1 MIRKKLLRSVKCYP
15 PAKINLSLRILFKR
29 DDGYHEIETL
39 LQTVN
44 LTDSLEISL
53 TNNNSFELNVFNSS
67 IPSNKSNLCVK
78 AADLFSKEVK
88 DFRGCKIGLT
98 KTIPDGAGLGGGSSN
113 AASTLKNLNKLFDYP
128 LSNEKLFKLASTLG
142 SDVPFFL
149 REGTAV
155 GNGRGQKLTY
165 VETNWNYPVL
175 IVCPSFKISTSWAYQ
190 NLKIALTRKPNC
202 NILLSLL
209 SEELSP
215 SDMPKYFSNDFE
227 SLVFSKYPNLGELK
241 DRLYQEGAFFAGM
254 SGSGSSLFGLFFSN
268 DQAKKAKKSFQNQYT
283 VFIAKLITGNK

>member
-1 MIRKKLLRSVKCYP
+1 MFRFIKCYP

-29 DDGYHEIETL
+29 VDGYHEIETL

-53 TNNNSFELNVFNSS
+53 TKNHSIELNVFKSN
-67 IPSNKSNLCVK
+67 IPSDESNLCFK
-78 AADLFSKEVK
+78 AAELFSKEVK
-88 DFRGCKIGLT
+88 GFCGCKIELT
-98 KTIPDGAGLGGGSSN
+98 KTIPDGAGLGGGSSD
-113 AASTLKNLNKLFDYP
+113 AASTLKSLNELFDYT

-155 GNGRGQKLTY
+155 GNGRGDILTY
-165 VETNWNYPVL
+165 VETTWNYPVL

-190 NLKIALTRKPNC
+190 NLKIALTREPNC

-209 SEELSP
+209 SEKLSS
-215 SDMPKYFSNDFE
+215 SDILKYFSNDFE
-227 SLVFSKYPNLGELK
+227 SPVFLKYPNLGELK

-268 DQAKKAKKSFQNQYT
+268 NQAKKAKISFQNQYT
-283 VFIAKLITGNK
+283 VFIAKLIAGNK

>member
-1 MIRKKLLRSVKCYP
+1 MFRSIKCYP

-29 DDGYHEIETL
+29 VDGYYEIETL

-53 TNNNSFELNVFNSS
+53 TNNNSIELNVFNSN
-67 IPSNKSNLCVK
+67 IPSDESNLCFK
-78 AADLFSKEVK
+78 AAELFSKEVK
-88 DFRGCKIGLT
+88 DFRGYKIGLT
-98 KTIPDGAGLGGGSSN
+98 KTIPDGAGLGGGSSD
-113 AASTLKNLNKLFDYP
+113 AASTLKYLNELCDYT
-128 LSNEKLFKLASTLG
+128 LSNEKLFKLASILG

-155 GNGRGQKLTY
+155 GNGRGDILTY
-165 VETNWNYPVL
+165 VETTWNYPVL

-190 NLKIALTRKPNC
+190 NLKIALTREPNC
-202 NILLSLL
+202 NILLSLM
-209 SEELSP
+209 SERLSP
-215 SDMPKYFSNDFE
+215 SDMSKYFSNDFE

-241 DRLYQEGAFFAGM
+241 NRLYQEGAFFAGM

-268 DQAKKAKKSFQNQYT
+268 DQAKKAKISFQNQYT
-283 VFIAKLITGNK
+283 VFVAKLIAGNK

>member
-1 MIRKKLLRSVKCYP
+1 MFRSIKCYP

-29 DDGYHEIETL
+29 VDGYHEIETL

-53 TNNNSFELNVFNSS
+53 TNNHSIELNVFKSD
-67 IPSNKSNLCVK
+67 IPSDESNLCFK
-78 AADLFSKEVK
+78 AAELFSKEVK
-88 DFRGCKIGLT
+88 GFCGCKIELT
-98 KTIPDGAGLGGGSSN
+98 KTIPDGAGLGGGSSD
-113 AASTLKNLNKLFDYP
+113 AASTLKSLNELFDYT

-155 GNGRGQKLTY
+155 GNGRGDILTY
-165 VETNWNYPVL
+165 VETTWNYPVL

-190 NLKIALTRKPNC
+190 NLKIALTSQTNY

-209 SEELSP
+209 SKGIKPTDFDKL
-215 SDMPKYFSNDFE
+215 FSNDFE

-241 DRLYQEGAFFAGM
+241 KRLYQQGAFFAGL
-254 SGSGSSLFGLFFSN
+254 SGSGSSLFGLFFPSEQIQSLKSN
-268 DQAKKAKKSFQNQYT
+268 FQDQFK
-283 VFIAKLITGNK
+283 VFLTKLK